1 MTDVPAHLLARS
13 RARRSVAGSGDEAAP
28 AATTLEPSGGDGP
41 APSAA
46 TAATPEVVDTTPA
59 APDPVAPWVEAATT
73 RQKIPFWAV
82 PALALLPLWAAAY
95 MLTLDTPTP
104 TELGAFEAGEEVYGV
119 NCSFCHG
126 ATGGGSG
133 ANPALTGPDG
143 VESTFATPAAQVAWV
158 ALGSTGS
165 TAAGFD
171 TYGDG
176 TPKAV
181 TGGMPAWGDSLTPDE
196 LMDVV
201 LHERSGLNDE
211 EFDIELWKDGFEETL
226 SDYLPADKVAAY
238 VAVLEEWESS
248 PPEPAA

>member
-1 MTDVPAHLLARS
+1 MTDLPEHLLARS
-13 RARRSVAGSGDEAAP
+13 RARRSATGGGDESAP
-28 AATTLEPSGGDGP
+28 AAATPAATGGDGSAP
-41 APSAA
+41 ATA
-46 TAATPEVVDTTPA
+46 TAATREPVDTTPP

-104 TELGAFEAGEEVYGV
+104 TELGAFEAGEEIYGV

-133 ANPALTGPDG
+133 ANPALTGPGG

-158 ALGSTGS
+158 ALGSAGS

-176 TPKAV
+176 IPREV
-181 TGGMPAWGDSLTPDE
+181 TSGMPAWGDSLTPDE
-196 LMDVV
+196 LMEVV

-211 EFDIELWKDGFEETL
+211 EFAIEVWKEGFEETL

-238 VAVLEEWESS
+238 VAVLEEWESN
-248 PPEPAA
+248 PPEPAG